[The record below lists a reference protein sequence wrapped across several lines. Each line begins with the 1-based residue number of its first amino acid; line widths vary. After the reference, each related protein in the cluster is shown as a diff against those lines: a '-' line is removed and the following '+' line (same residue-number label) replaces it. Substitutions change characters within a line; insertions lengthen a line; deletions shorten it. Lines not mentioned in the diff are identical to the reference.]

1 MVKTEERVLSMEE
14 LISNI
19 RTSKEIMKKHKS
31 KETTGKNRAVNNLK
45 HMSKN
50 LPVATIILVT
60 LVAALGIMVIMLKA
74 EVTNFRNLKE
84 PITANDSNFKM
95 AIVEEKLEASE
106 KERGAIKSELA
117 QIKKAIEELRNTK
130 TERKKTARR

>member
-1 MVKTEERVLSMEE
+1 MVKAEERLLSMEE

-19 RTSKEIMKKHKS
+19 RTSKEIMKKNKN
-31 KETTGKNRAVNNLK
+31 KETTRKNWTVNNLK

-50 LPVATIILVT
+50 LPVGTIILVA

-84 PITANDSNFKM
+84 PIAANDSNFKM

-117 QIKKAIEELRNTK
+117 QIKNAIEEIRNTK
-130 TERKKTARR
+130 TERKRAARR